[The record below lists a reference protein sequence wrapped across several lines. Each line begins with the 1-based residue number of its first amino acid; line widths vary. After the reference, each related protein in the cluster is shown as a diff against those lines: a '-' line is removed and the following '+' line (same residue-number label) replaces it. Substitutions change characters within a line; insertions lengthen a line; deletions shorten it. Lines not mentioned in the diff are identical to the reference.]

1 MYHFF
6 PRSIMLNGPLKGK
19 GFLASTLS
27 SLQDNKNLHGQSND
41 YMVILSCGCS
51 LTLCLLTVLIT
62 TFHYLE
68 ARCRLILM
76 HTQISL
82 TMGLIMIVIILKIA
96 IFQQVHT
103 HYYIVQGQGDPN
115 QNLLIQM
122 TTTMKFCT
130 RALAVCLQFFKIN
143 FGLPNTF
150 WHLKK

>member
-1 MYHFF
+1 MYHSF

-19 GFLASTLS
+19 GFLALTLS

-96 IFQQVHT
+96 IFQQVCSTANSNGYRSESMH
-103 HYYIVQGQGDPN
+103 
-115 QNLLIQM
+115 
-122 TTTMKFCT
+122 F
-130 RALAVCLQFFKIN
+130 LQIKPICV
-143 FGLPNTF
+143 
-150 WHLKK
+150 WEA

>member
-1 MYHFF
+1 
-6 PRSIMLNGPLKGK
+6 MLNGPLKGK
-19 GFLASTLS
+19 GFLALTLS

-96 IFQQVHT
+96 IFQQVHST
-103 HYYIVQGQGDPN
+103 
-115 QNLLIQM
+115 
-122 TTTMKFCT
+122 
-130 RALAVCLQFFKIN
+130 A
-143 FGLPNTF
+143 
-150 WHLKK
+150 W